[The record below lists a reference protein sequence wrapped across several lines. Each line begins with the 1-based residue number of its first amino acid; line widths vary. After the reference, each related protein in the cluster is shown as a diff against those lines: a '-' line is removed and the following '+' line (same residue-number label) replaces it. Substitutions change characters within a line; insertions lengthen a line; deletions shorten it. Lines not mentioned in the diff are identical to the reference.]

1 MAYQIGKP
9 TIHTLVKCILT
20 RAVVPTDEEI
30 LAEIH
35 MVRPDSNLSGP
46 NLRWYK
52 HRFRRGALPGMDGT
66 CHSYNQPRIHD
77 PALVYGSEARE
88 KRVRCVVG
96 CENCP
101 PPKPPPLRKMAP
113 RPKAGF
119 HHSIHTEEV
128 MASW

>member
-35 MVRPDSNLSGP
+35 MVRPDSILTGP
-46 NLRWYK
+46 HLRWYK

-96 CENCP
+96 CGKCP
-101 PPKPPPLRKMAP
+101 PQKIRLSERP
-113 RPKAGF
+113 RRATGRPG
-119 HHSIHTEEV
+119 HSIHNEEI
-128 MASW
+128 MAAW